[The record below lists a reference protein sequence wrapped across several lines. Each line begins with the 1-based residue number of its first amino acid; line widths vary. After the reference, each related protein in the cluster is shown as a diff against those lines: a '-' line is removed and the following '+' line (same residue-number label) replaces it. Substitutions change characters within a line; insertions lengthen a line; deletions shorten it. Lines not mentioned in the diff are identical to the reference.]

1 MKKTFLL
8 KTMLLLCALVAGSAS
23 GWAEDPEVTLDFT
36 SQNNWDIPTS
46 GTNTT
51 ENSYTDGNYTIKL
64 CAVTNYKLNN
74 GYLILGKKDSYLELP
89 AFDFDVEKIEVLGHS
104 GASGYVKQ
112 NIYVGST
119 AVSTETTGANGVTNT
134 YTIADDYQSAG
145 NVYKLVITSAH
156 NTQIDYI
163 KIYKKASGG
172 GSTVAAPSF
181 DPAGD
186 TYTSAQNVTIS
197 CATEG
202 ATIYYTT
209 DGNDPTE
216 SSIKYSSAISI
227 TTSGTVLKA
236 KAFKGED
243 ASSVATAT
251 YYIKPNAPTITG
263 GANVTITGDDGL
275 TFYYTTNGDNPTNSS
290 TEYTEA
296 FTTEDCTIK
305 AIAYDTYGNSS
316 AVTSLKYKYMPLAPK
331 NINSG
336 YFVKV
341 TDASDLENGDAILI
355 VNETGNVAMSTTQN
369 NNNRGQADV
378 TISNE
383 TILPSANVQ
392 KLVLVKKTE
401 KVSDVDT
408 DVFYFYTG
416 SGYLYAASS
425 GSNYLKTEDAPDDNN
440 NARATIEISEGN
452 ATITFKGTNN
462 KRNLLRYNSNNS
474 IFSCYGSGQDDIQI
488 YKEVSHSEIL
498 TPSKQYTTLTSA
510 FNLDFTSVSSDLK
523 AYIAT
528 EISGGSVQ
536 MTQVNKVPAGTGLVL
551 KATTPGSPVDVPV
564 FDGTDADD
572 VSANK
577 MLGSATETT
586 PVAENAGYILSN
598 GVFQPSAGGE
608 LPAGKA
614 YLNIAVPAGSPVLTL
629 SFGGETTG
637 ISQIENGKL
646 RIENVYNL
654 NGQRVAQPSKGLYI
668 MNGRKVVIK

>member
-8 KTMLLLCALVAGSAS
+8 KTMLLLCALVAGSANSVWALTETFAFGDYNKQGTQSS
-23 GWAEDPEVTLDFT
+23 GSEYTMVKTDV
-36 SQNNWDIPTS
+36 SI
-46 GTNTT
+46 TNTKFYGN
-51 ENSYTDGNYTIKL
+51 NSYAHFYAGGVTTITPGTG
-64 CAVTNYKLNN
+64 VTITGIELTASSTGYN
-74 GYLILGKKDSYLELP
+74 GFQSSGK
-89 AFDFDVEKIEVLGHS
+89 VT
-104 GASGYVKQ
+104 ASTGT
-112 NIYVGST
+112 ITGST
-119 AVSTETTGANGVTNT
+119 SSTTVTWSGSATAAFTISNDKQIRWTSIVVT
-134 YTIADDYQSAG
+134 YTKTDDG
-145 NVYKLVITSAH
+145 T
-156 NTQIDYI
+156 
-163 KIYKKASGG
+163 
-172 GSTVAAPSF
+172 TVATPSF
-181 DPAGD
+181 DPAGG

-197 CATEG
+197 CDTED
-202 ATIYYTT
+202 ATIHYTT
-209 DGNDPTE
+209 NGEDPTE
-216 SSIKYSSAISI
+216 SDATYSSAISI

-236 KAFKGED
+236 KAFHAD
-243 ASSVATAT
+243 MTASSVASAT
-251 YYIKPNAPTITG
+251 YTIKPNAPTITG

-275 TFYYTTNGDNPTNSS
+275 TFYYTTDNSAPTNSS
-290 TEYTEA
+290 TQYTGA

-341 TDASDLENGDAILI
+341 TDVSDLENGDAILI
-355 VNETGNVAMSTTQN
+355 VNEESKYAMSTTQN
-369 NNNRGQADV
+369 NNNRGQESV
-378 TISNE
+378 TIFNE
-383 TILPSANVQ
+383 TILPSADVQ

-416 SGYLYAASS
+416 SGYLYASS
-425 GSNYLKTEDAPDDNN
+425 SSSNQLKTEATIDENN
-440 NARATIEISEGN
+440 NARATISIESGD
-452 ATITFKGTNN
+452 ATITFTGSAT
-462 KRNLLRYNSNNS
+462 RNLLQYNSGS
-474 IFSCYGSGQDDIQI
+474 GLFSCYGSSQKSVQI
-488 YKEVSHSEIL
+488 YKEVLHSYEIL

-510 FNLDFTSVSSDLK
+510 FNLDFTDISGLK

-528 EISGGSVQ
+528 EISNNNVQ

-551 KATTPGSPVDVPV
+551 VKTSGTSFDVPV

-586 PVAENAGYILSN
+586 TVAENAGYILSN
-598 GVFQPSAGGE
+598 GVFQPSAGGD

-614 YLNIAVPAGSPVLTL
+614 YLNIAVTAGSPVLTL
-629 SFGGETTG
+629 NFGGETTG